1 VNQPTSEPVPK
12 TRAGWVRTFPATW
25 LGLIVVG
32 LLIGAGASLLQWLGN
47 PTNMGLCIACFE
59 RDIAGAI
66 GLHRFAPAQYLR
78 PEIFGILLGAFAA
91 ALVSREYRPC
101 GGAAPLA
108 RFALGFFAM
117 VGVLVFMGCPWRLLL
132 RLGGG
137 DGTALAGLAG
147 MVTGVGVGGLLF
159 RRGYTLGRPEPA
171 PLLTGLVVPGVATLM
186 LALAATGF
194 SVGPG
199 GAIFDS
205 ARGPGAMH
213 APFLVSLGAG
223 LVLGVLLQRSRFC
236 TVGPIRKA
244 TGGRDLPLLSGV
256 AAVVVGAMAV
266 NLVVGQF
273 QPGMAGMPMAH
284 SDHLWNFLA
293 MALTGLAFCLAGG
306 CPGRQ
311 LVLCA
316 QGHADAA
323 VFILGALVGAGVAH
337 AWFFA
342 AGPDKVIDGAVT
354 VGGPGLYGK
363 IAVVIGLAFC
373 LALGLTARQGH
384 SQRQSATGAAAGCPG
399 G

>member
-1 VNQPTSEPVPK
+1 MNRPASSPVPK
-12 TRAGWVRTFPATW
+12 TPGGWARRVLAHW
-25 LGLIVVG
+25 SGLVVVG
-32 LLIGAGASLLQWLGN
+32 LLIGAGASLLEWLGN
-47 PTNMGLCIACFE
+47 PPNMGLCIACFE
-59 RDIAGAI
+59 RDIAGAV

-91 ALVSREYRPC
+91 ALLVREYRPC
-101 GGAAPLA
+101 GGSAPLA

-147 MVTGVGVGGLLF
+147 LVAGVAGGGLCF
-159 RRGYTLGRPEPA
+159 RRGYTLGRPEAA
-171 PLLTGLVVPGVATLM
+171 PMLMGLVAPVTAVLM

-194 SVGPG
+194 SFEPG

-205 ARGPGAMH
+205 AKGPGAMH
-213 APFLVSLGAG
+213 APFVAALGAG

-236 TVGPIRKA
+236 TVGPFRKA
-244 TGGRDLPLLSGV
+244 TGGRDVRLLGGV
-256 AAVVVGAMAV
+256 AAVIVGAMAV

-316 QGHADAA
+316 EGHTDAA
-323 VFILGALVGAGVAH
+323 VFILGSIVGAGVAH
-337 AWFFA
+337 AWLFA
-342 AGPDKVIDGAVT
+342 ATPDTITDGSLT

-363 IAVVIGLAFC
+363 VAVAVGLAFC
-373 LALGLTARQGH
+373 LALGLTAR
-384 SQRQSATGAAAGCPG
+384 AGE
-399 G
+399 